1 MSLFSR
7 LFQTVQTWRHGKR
20 AKVTQR
26 TTVRLEQLD
35 HRRLLSVNFTGNVP
49 IDFPATQSPGVVVLP
64 DNPNVVHPTIA
75 PVLQPY
81 VYNSGFDIQ
90 DLAVTYT
97 PADDTL
103 SIGLNG
109 PPASPSTTQSVIAGD
124 ADDNGNSGT
133 VNPNVSAVE
142 PSFQDFPDF
151 GGSEF
156 EGAFLDLKGTGYAD
170 IVAGFSPTDPRSP
183 KQYQVANAIVNTSLP
198 PSTPGFGTELPGFE
212 GNVYTVNASA
222 HPSLEFSI
230 SHFSVL
236 YQQVTGKPL
245 TSSSV
250 IAVGGFGGS
259 ANDTGISETFFPEQ
273 NLVLSAATPIPPNP
287 PPSPP
292 ILINPHEHRIID
304 THHRDLVRVS
314 IFGTS
319 GFRVKDINPDTV
331 ELNGVHA
338 VAHITRKVK
347 RDEFP
352 FATYVF
358 VADQL
363 NLPAGLTTATLTGQL
378 KTGQTFVTQKQ
389 VLNIPDSAKV
399 FGTLKK
405 KMGNASFYKE
415 LSKIEAQNPQS
426 VISVSST
433 PLTLASRNKAA
444 HGTAKIN
451 VSYAPVVK
459 AAGHHHEHAAP
470 ATVKTRHVV
479 AVDRTPRSHEQTKIP
494 VRLRHSM
501 HELAV

>member
-7 LFQTVQTWRHGKR
+7 LFQTVQTWRRGKR

-26 TTVRLEQLD
+26 KTVRLEQLD

-49 IDFPATQSPGVVVLP
+49 IDFPVTQSPGVVVLP
-64 DNPNVVHPTIA
+64 DNPSVQHPTIA

-81 VYNSGFDIQ
+81 VFKSGFDIQ
-90 DLAVTYT
+90 DIAVTYT
-97 PADDTL
+97 PSDDTL

-133 VNPNVSAVE
+133 VNPNVLTVE

-170 IVAGFSPTDPRSP
+170 IVAGFSAADPRSP

-230 SHFSVL
+230 SHFSQL

-245 TSSSV
+245 TPQSA

-273 NLVLSAATPIPPNP
+273 NLVVSSATPIPPNP

-304 THHRDLVRVS
+304 TKHRDLVRVY

-319 GFRVKDINPDTV
+319 GFHVGDINPATV
-331 ELNGVHA
+331 ELNGTHA
-338 VAHITRKVK
+338 IAHITRKVK

-363 NLPAGLTTATLTGQL
+363 NLPPGLTTATLTGQL
-378 KTGQTFVTQKQ
+378 KTGQAFSSQKE
-389 VLNIPDSAKV
+389 VLNIPNSARA
-399 FGTLKK
+399 FGTLKQ
-405 KMGNASFYKE
+405 KMGNASFYKS
-415 LSKIEAQNPQS
+415 LSKIEARNPS
-426 VISVSST
+426 TVISVSST
-433 PLTLASRNKAA
+433 PVTLASRNRSASGVARIKVNYTPALAAVGHQAKSASESVKAR
-444 HGTAKIN
+444 
-451 VSYAPVVK
+451 PVV
-459 AAGHHHEHAAP
+459 AI
-470 ATVKTRHVV
+470 
-479 AVDRTPRSHEQTKIP
+479 DRTERSHEQTKVP

-501 HELAV
+501 RELAS

>member
-7 LFQTVQTWRHGKR
+7 MFQTVQTWRRGKR

-26 TTVRLEQLD
+26 TTVRIEQLD

-64 DNPNVVHPTIA
+64 DNPSVVHPTIA

-81 VYNSGFDIQ
+81 VFKSGFDIQ
-90 DLAVTYT
+90 NLAVTYT

-109 PPASPSTTQSVIAGD
+109 PPASPTTTQSVIAGD

-133 VNPNVSAVE
+133 VNPNVLTVE

-170 IVAGFSPTDPRSP
+170 IVAGFSATDPRSP

-230 SHFSVL
+230 SHFSQL
-236 YQQVTGKPL
+236 YQQVTGKAL
-245 TSSSV
+245 TPDSV

-273 NLVLSAATPIPPNP
+273 DLVVSAAPPSAPNP
-287 PPSPP
+287 PPVAPHLDQPP
-292 ILINPHEHRIID
+292 
-304 THHRDLVRVS
+304 
-314 IFGTS
+314 
-319 GFRVKDINPDTV
+319 
-331 ELNGVHA
+331 
-338 VAHITRKVK
+338 
-347 RDEFP
+347 
-352 FATYVF
+352 
-358 VADQL
+358 
-363 NLPAGLTTATLTGQL
+363 
-378 KTGQTFVTQKQ
+378 
-389 VLNIPDSAKV
+389 
-399 FGTLKK
+399 
-405 KMGNASFYKE
+405 
-415 LSKIEAQNPQS
+415 
-426 VISVSST
+426 
-433 PLTLASRNKAA
+433 
-444 HGTAKIN
+444 
-451 VSYAPVVK
+451 
-459 AAGHHHEHAAP
+459 
-470 ATVKTRHVV
+470 
-479 AVDRTPRSHEQTKIP
+479 RTPNYRHQPPRPGPGLYLRIVRLPRQQYQSGHRRARRCPRDRSHHPEGQARRIP
-494 VRLRHSM
+494 VRNLCLCRGPVEPSLRLDDRHA
-501 HELAV
+501 HRPAQDRTGVCLAKGSSQPTRLSPFFRYSEKEDGRRFLL